1 MTREQLEQFRRAYDK
16 SVKKCVKG
24 KNKNGKDI
32 AEQSDWVFFDREL
45 IQTLLDMTDPK
56 TGGLK
61 MYFGQYDKENL
72 DILPKDRKDRE
83 DYIGRMSIAIAAA
96 NRTEGGIIDV
106 AEESKDSI
114 ISARS
119 SNSST
124 RNGGMLCPPNCNP

>member
-1 MTREQLEQFRRAYDK
+1 MTEEELKLFRNAYAK

-32 AEQSDWVFFDREL
+32 AEQSDWVFFDRDL
-45 IQTLLDMTDPK
+45 VQSLLDMTDPK

-83 DYIGRMSIAIAAA
+83 DYIGRMSIAIVAA
-96 NRTEGGIIDV
+96 NRTEKGIIDV
-106 AEESKDSI
+106 NGAYGE
-114 ISARS
+114 
-119 SNSST
+119 SST
-124 RNGGMLCPPNCNP
+124 KKSKSGGTIENGGSLCPPACNP